1 MTPLHFAAMRGNTEA
16 LEQLIKYPVLDVEA
30 GFDDEGGVSPLHMA
44 ATYGHSNSVQWVLSP

>member
-44 ATYGHSNSVQWVLSP
+44 ATYGHSNSVQ